1 MGINQ
6 ATIFLILS
14 SLLLLAAIINY
25 ASIMYEIEIDS
36 IIQNP
41 AFSVGMWIT
50 SLWNHLL
57 LLPDFRYFHDESNPI
72 VYDMQ
77 HLLANSQNATTCAFV
92 SMHTPMVENNK
103 NGKNSEQSCEASAST
118 FIPSLLTHEVHDAY
132 RKDGV
137 VAIRNLIASD
147 VLHRLREAGDELISF
162 SNNKVVNDRSRRIQS
177 NGSVQRY
184 TRNSQFHTVKSGV
197 IFPENTGARARRN
210 VSLAFQE
217 VGLHGLVPYVAAEL
231 VFGVGAVSN
240 NKTSEDEDVL
250 EINSHGN
257 NIRLLRDIFLAKD
270 EGKYVCGWHV
280 DDYGFWPATPA
291 SDGVNAWIALDNM
304 TLNMGGGFA
313 VNPGSHKALW
323 RQAAYRAIGATP
335 TFPLEGFRS
344 AGDMFEN
351 RVGHGTCN
359 LEDGAPEIHKKLE
372 RNKRI
377 YDVRA
382 GDVLFLNRWV
392 WHKTVPFKIKNDN
405 VAHDSNLGNDGNYP
419 LIFKRYSIRYAPGT
433 AVSPKGFGTEF
444 SILWNEENAGKTLDD
459 ISSNGSPWYPK
470 VFPSVNP
477 DEMKLLPN
485 FMGDKLEMIENRLKQ
500 RKREMQPFLSNLQK
514 LQRLKADT

>member
-1 MGINQ
+1 
-6 ATIFLILS
+6 
-14 SLLLLAAIINY
+14 
-25 ASIMYEIEIDS
+25 MYEIEIDS
-36 IIQNP
+36 IIQNS
-41 AFSVGMWIT
+41 AFSVGACIT
-50 SLWNHLL
+50 TLWNHLL
-57 LLPDFRYFHDESNPI
+57 LLSDFRYSHDESNPT

-92 SMHTPMVENNK
+92 SMHENNK
-103 NGKNSEQSCEASAST
+103 NGKNGEESCETSAST
-118 FIPSLLTHEVHDAY
+118 LTPSLLTHEVHEAY

-147 VLHRLREAGDELISF
+147 VLQRLREAGDELISF
-162 SNNKVVNDRSRRIQS
+162 SNNNVNDRSRQIQS
-177 NGSVQRY
+177 NASAQRY

-197 IFPENTGARARRN
+197 IFPENTGAAARRN
-210 VSLAFQE
+210 VSLAFQN

-231 VFGVGAVSN
+231 LFGVGAVSN
-240 NKTSEDEDVL
+240 NKTSDDEDVL
-250 EINSHGN
+250 EINGHGN

-313 VNPGSHKALW
+313 VSPGSHKASW

-359 LEDGAPEIHKKLE
+359 LEDGAPEIHRKLE
-372 RNKRI
+372 QNKRI
-377 YDVRA
+377 FDVQA

-392 WHKTVPFKIKNDN
+392 WHKTVPFKKNDN
-405 VAHDSNLGNDGNYP
+405 VANYSNLSNDGNYP
-419 LIFKRYSIRYAPGT
+419 PILKRYSIRYAPGT

-459 ISSNGSPWYPK
+459 ISSTGSPWYPK
-470 VFPSVNP
+470 VFPSVDL

-485 FMGDKLEMIENRLKQ
+485 FMGDKFEMIENRLKQ

-514 LQRLKADT
+514 HKRLKAAT